1 MEIKLENKKVVE
13 IKSGG
18 SVLWI
23 NYDLKKEPKLEGIS
37 IIVDTK
43 GLIQKTD
50 NTYLITN
57 PGEYESGDIYVQL
70 QKLEA
75 GYLVLVSAEDIEVCF
90 VDGDVLDISKNML
103 DQMAAVNILIAEID
117 SRVNG
122 DTKSKLLWNT
132 VNEIEP
138 NILIPVTRT
147 ESEIDDFKK
156 QFEQSNPETLKKLK
170 VKAEDFNVED
180 IVTGVVILDPLGVN

>member
-1 MEIKLENKKVVE
+1 MEIKLENKRVVE

-23 NYDLKKEPKLEGIS
+23 NYDLKKEPKLDGVS
-37 IIVDTK
+37 IVVDTK
-43 GLIQKTD
+43 GLIQ
-50 NTYLITN
+50 NAGSAYLIN
-57 PGEYESGDIYVQL
+57 SPGEYESGDIYVQL
-70 QKLEA
+70 QKLES

-90 VDGDVLDISKNML
+90 VDGEVLSISKNML

-147 ESEIDDFKK
+147 ESEISDFKK
-156 QFEQSNPETLKKLK
+156 QFEQSNMEVLKKLK
-170 VKAEDFNVED
+170 IKASDFEIED
-180 IVTGVVILDPLGVN
+180 IVTSVVIIDS